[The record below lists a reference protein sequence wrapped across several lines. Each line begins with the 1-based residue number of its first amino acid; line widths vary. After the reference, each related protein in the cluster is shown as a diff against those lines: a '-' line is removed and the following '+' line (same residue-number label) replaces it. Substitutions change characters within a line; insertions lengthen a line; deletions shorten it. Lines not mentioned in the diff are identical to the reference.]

1 MSKPSLTELP
11 NPVQAV
17 PPSEV
22 ELAPRLRLAITRLGR
37 RLRRQADLP
46 GVSPTQIS
54 ALATVERAGP
64 VTLGEL
70 ATLEG
75 VRPPTIT
82 AAIAR
87 MEEDGLV
94 VRTVDERDRRIN
106 RVAVSP
112 AGAKLLA
119 KSRSR
124 KNAYLERQLRELPG
138 EDRAVL
144 ARAAS
149 ILEALLEDDPR

>member
-1 MSKPSLTELP
+1 MTKPPSTELP
-11 NPVQAV
+11 RDEAILA
-17 PPSEV
+17 SEV
-22 ELAPRLRLAITRLGR
+22 ELAPRLRLAITCLGR

-46 GVSPTQIS
+46 GVSPTQVS

-70 ATLEG
+70 AMLEG
-75 VRPPTIT
+75 VRPPTMT
-82 AAIAR
+82 TAIAR
-87 MEEDGLV
+87 MEEEGLV

-106 RVAVSP
+106 RVAISP

-124 KNAYLERQLRELPG
+124 KNATSSVSCATPG
-138 EDRAVL
+138 RRPRRPR
-144 ARAAS
+144 RAAS
-149 ILEALLEDDPR
+149 ILEGLLEEDGR

>member
-1 MSKPSLTELP
+1 MSKPPATEVA
-11 NPVQAV
+11 NRIEVV
-17 PPSEV
+17 PFGDG

-70 ATLEG
+70 AALEG

-82 AAIAR
+82 TAIAR

-94 VRTVDERDRRIN
+94 VRTVDEQDRRIN
-106 RVAVSP
+106 RVEIAP

-124 KNAYLERQLRELPG
+124 KNAYLERRLRALPT

-144 ARAAS
+144 ARAAD
-149 ILEALLEDDPR
+149 ILEALLEEDPR